1 MAYGH
6 DPRSNSCL
14 FLIDFTGQNGSR
26 HESAVF
32 LLLIQSLG
40 RILVREISLVQQMVV
55 CLNLQPVHIQRKG
68 IGVVFFS
75 HLQLY
80 CSKPSFSKCQLNL

>member
-14 FLIDFTGQNGSR
+14 FLIDCTGQNGSR
-26 HESAVF
+26 RESAVF
-32 LLLIQSLG
+32 LLLILSLG

-55 CLNLQPVHIQRKG
+55 CINLQPVHIPRKG
-68 IGVVFFS
+68 IGVSFFFPIYS
-75 HLQLY
+75 SIAL
-80 CSKPSFSKCQLNL
+80 SPPSANVR

>member
-14 FLIDFTGQNGSR
+14 FLIDCTGQNGSR

-32 LLLIQSLG
+32 TADPEFRQ
-40 RILVREISLVQQMVV
+40 
-55 CLNLQPVHIQRKG
+55 N
-68 IGVVFFS
+68 
-75 HLQLY
+75 
-80 CSKPSFSKCQLNL
+80 PS